1 MAASAFDPAALL
13 QRALPT
19 VRQRYQARDTMLYA
33 LGVGAASGANAWDER
48 HLRFVYER
56 DLQALPTQCA
66 MLGDPGFWMRE
77 PDTGLDWPRLVH
89 AEESMHWP
97 QALPPEG
104 EVQARHRVLRVED
117 RGAERGALFVVQ
129 RELREV
135 ATGALWARTLTTV
148 LARGNGGFSPA
159 GGPLQALGE
168 AAEPALPALP
178 DRPCDHA
185 VRCSTDARAPLIYR
199 LSTDLNPLHAD
210 PAVARH
216 AGFDRPIM
224 HGMCTFGLLG
234 LLLVTEF
241 CAFDASRL
249 AMMRA
254 RFSAPLYPGETLH
267 CEFWREGEQLRFR
280 ATAVE
285 RGAVV
290 INQGLAQLREHSET
304 TSETT

>member
-1 MAASAFDPAALL
+1 MTTSPFDPAALL
-13 QRALPT
+13 RRALPT

-33 LGVGAASGANAWDER
+33 LGVGAAMGARAWDER

-56 DLQALPTQCA
+56 QLQALPTQCA

-77 PDTGLDWPRLVH
+77 PDTGLDWQRLVH

-97 QALPPEG
+97 QPLPTEG

-117 RGAERGALFVVQ
+117 RGPERGALFVVQ
-129 RELREV
+129 RELREA

-159 GGPLQALGE
+159 GCPLQVLGE
-168 AAEPALPALP
+168 AAETALPALP
-178 DRPCDHA
+178 ERPCDHA
-185 VRCSTDARAPLIYR
+185 VQCATDARAPLIYR

-210 PAVARH
+210 PAVARSV
-216 AGFDRPIM
+216 GFERPIM

-234 LLLVTEF
+234 MLLVIEF
-241 CAFDASRL
+241 CDFDASRL
-249 AMMRA
+249 ASLRA
-254 RFSAPLYPGETLH
+254 RFTAPLYPGETLH
-267 CEFWREGEQLRFR
+267 CEFWREGVQLRFR

-290 INQGLAQLREHSET
+290 INQGLALLRQAEET
-304 TSETT
+304 F